1 MAEGRSLIDDLFLV
15 FLFSVLEMKGGFK
28 WSFELSFPNKGLPF
42 PPTVGYFIRILKGMG
57 EGRPGE

>member
-15 FLFSVLEMKGGFK
+15 FLFSVLEMKGVLNGH
-28 WSFELSFPNKGLPF
+28 LNSFPNKGLPF